1 MGKWYR
7 KAAVKAAVLI
17 AGVLSGAVFVTS
29 FAVGTT
35 FAGTADPAKIL
46 SRTNQ
51 PYEESADFKA
61 AVSDSMSQVFHMF
74 RLEDLFEMDGAY
86 NPEKPVDVVEYY
98 RDGRADGEYA
108 AGVAYTLGDLLEWGE
123 DYSSDAGDDY
133 TENGVSVCQKP
144 DGQYHY

>member
-46 SRTNQ
+46 SMTNQ
-51 PYEESADFKA
+51 PY
-61 AVSDSMSQVFHMF
+61 
-74 RLEDLFEMDGAY
+74 
-86 NPEKPVDVVEYY
+86 
-98 RDGRADGEYA
+98 
-108 AGVAYTLGDLLEWGE
+108 
-123 DYSSDAGDDY
+123 
-133 TENGVSVCQKP
+133 
-144 DGQYHY
+144 